1 MPGAGETCS
10 QDRCS
15 TRPVKDSLFVIVF
28 YLAVLILQP
37 VWHGLLPPPHGN
49 HSVWLALIATMPLML
64 PLRGILAG
72 SIRSMTWGGYLVVLY
87 FVIGVMEA
95 WSNPPQR
102 IPAVLQISFTLLYV
116 TSLVMLTR
124 LRNRQD

>member
-1 MPGAGETCS
+1 M
-10 QDRCS
+10 
-15 TRPVKDSLFVIVF
+15 F

-49 HSVWLALIATMPLML
+49 HNFWLALIATLPLVL

-116 TSLVMLTR
+116 TSLVLLTR
-124 LRNRQD
+124 RRNRQG